1 MHHAR
6 QQSFT
11 MPAAVSARLAAPAAI
26 PALAAPS
33 SDFAPLLEAIRQRLD
48 IAFAAIHLFDGAA
61 LRLEC
66 TVGAQPAVPCQT
78 ALCREVFA
86 ATLAVIV
93 PDTDLDRR
101 FVHAAVPFRFFA
113 GIPLTVAAGRTVG
126 VLSLFDMQPRS
137 ALAAHRL
144 ADLAAEVMGLAPPPA
159 QTISQ
164 LQAQLESQARL
175 IREQAD
181 VLAHRNKVFER
192 AAATARIGVWECDL
206 RTEALTWTDGV
217 YDIFEIPRGTAVTRE
232 LTLNCYSDAS
242 RRQLD
247 QLRSQA
253 VERGIGFT
261 LDAEII
267 TLNGKK
273 RWMRL
278 TTSAETE
285 NGVTTRIF
293 GMKQDITEE
302 KILAD
307 RTRYL
312 AEFDVM
318 TGLANRSLFQSRLAE
333 LDSVGAIG
341 ALLLVDLDGFKAIND
356 NHGHAL
362 GDECLKE
369 TAQRL
374 AAVCEQAELVARIGG
389 DEFAVILGQHVDAL
403 ASEALAARIVAIL
416 ADPVVRVGQSLKIGA
431 SVGIARGDG
440 ANPADLFKQA
450 DAALYAAKAAGRNTF
465 RVFTPT

>member
-1 MHHAR
+1 
-6 QQSFT
+6 
-11 MPAAVSARLAAPAAI
+11 MPAAVSARLAAAAAN
-26 PALAAPS
+26 PPNAGQS

-61 LRLEC
+61 LQLEC
-66 TVGAQPAVPCQT
+66 TTGAPSAVPCQT
-78 ALCREVFA
+78 ALCHDVFA
-86 ATLAVIV
+86 ATRAAIV
-93 PDTDLDRR
+93 PDTDLDQR
-101 FVHAAVPFRFFA
+101 FLHAASPFRFYA
-113 GIPLTVAAGRTVG
+113 GIPLTLAAGRTVG
-126 VLSLFDMQPRS
+126 VLSLFDTQPRS
-137 ALAAHRL
+137 ASAAHRL
-144 ADLAAEVMGLAPPPA
+144 ADLAAEVMGMAPPAA
-159 QTISQ
+159 QTIAQ

-175 IREQAD
+175 IHEQAEA
-181 VLAHRNKVFER
+181 LAHKSKIFER

-217 YDIFEIPRGTAVTRE
+217 YDIFEIPRGTKVTRE
-232 LTLNCYSDAS
+232 LTLECYSEAS

-247 QLRSQA
+247 QLRSQT
-253 VERGIGFT
+253 VEQGIGFT
-261 LDAEII
+261 LDAEIT

-285 NGVTTRIF
+285 NGITTRIF

-318 TGLANRSLFQSRLAE
+318 TGLANRSQFQSRLAE
-333 LDSVGAIG
+333 LDSVGANG
-341 ALLLVDLDGFKAIND
+341 ALVLFEQDGFKALND
-356 NHGHAL
+356 KHRHAL

-369 TAQRL
+369 TAHRL
-374 AAVCEQAELVARIGG
+374 TALCEQAELIARLGG
-389 DEFAVILGQHVDAL
+389 DEFAVILGQHTDAL
-403 ASEALAARIVAIL
+403 AGEAMAAQIVAIL
-416 ADPVVRVGQSLKIGA
+416 AEPVVRVGQSLRFGA
-431 SVGIARGDG
+431 SVGISRADG
-440 ANPADLFKQA
+440 ADPADLFKQA

-465 RVFTPT
+465 RVFGRS

>member
-1 MHHAR
+1 
-6 QQSFT
+6 
-11 MPAAVSARLAAPAAI
+11 MPAAVSARLAASAAI

-48 IAFAAIHLFDGAA
+48 IDFAAIHLFDGVA

-66 TVGAQPAVPCQT
+66 TTGAPSAVPCQT
-78 ALCREVFA
+78 ALCHDVFA
-86 ATLAVIV
+86 AARAAIV
-93 PDTDLDRR
+93 PDTDLDQR
-101 FVHAAVPFRFFA
+101 FVHAAASFRFYA
-113 GIPLTVAAGRTVG
+113 GIPLTVATGRTVG
-126 VLSLFDMQPRS
+126 VLSLFDIQPRS
-137 ALAAHRL
+137 GLAAHRL
-144 ADLAAEVMGLAPPPA
+144 ADLVAEVMGFLPPPA
-159 QTISQ
+159 QTIAQ

-175 IREQAD
+175 IHEQAEAL
-181 VLAHRNKVFER
+181 VHSRKIFER

-206 RTEALTWTDGV
+206 RTETLTWTDGV
-217 YDIFEIPRGTAVTRE
+217 YDIFEIPRGTRVTRE
-232 LTLNCYSDAS
+232 LTLKCYAEAS

-253 VERGIGFT
+253 VERGVGFT

-285 NGVTTRIF
+285 NGITTRIF

-318 TGLANRSLFQSRLAE
+318 TGLANRSQFQTRLAE
-333 LDSVGAIG
+333 FDSVGAIG
-341 ALLLVDLDGFKAIND
+341 TLLLVDLDGFKQIND

-374 AAVCEQAELVARIGG
+374 TAVCDQAELIARLGG
-389 DEFAVILGQHVDAL
+389 DEFAVILGQHTDAL
-403 ASEALAARIVAIL
+403 ASEALAAQIVAIL
-416 ADPVVRVGQSLKIGA
+416 AEPVVRVGQSLSFGA
-431 SVGIARGDG
+431 SVGIARADG

-450 DAALYAAKAAGRNTF
+450 DAALYSAKAAGRNTF
-465 RVFTPT
+465 RVYGQA